1 VRRQPPGTGPNCYST
16 VFWGR
21 KVRVSPARSLAE
33 RDPCRSRADDSR
45 LCAPAAAT
53 CVWRLSLPPSC
64 LYSSLSR
71 SPFCS
76 RAAEGER
83 IHAAALEEYRVREA
97 EAQRTAQM
105 AAEAKAIFDRAEAAF
120 KQAEQARNHEVSAA
134 EKTAEVARAA
144 EAALQ
149 QSATVEASTSSRLAG
164 VHQQI
169 ATTPAPRSLGYGY
182 AM

>member
-1 VRRQPPGTGPNCYST
+1 
-16 VFWGR
+16 
-21 KVRVSPARSLAE
+21 
-33 RDPCRSRADDSR
+33 
-45 LCAPAAAT
+45 
-53 CVWRLSLPPSC
+53 
-64 LYSSLSR
+64 
-71 SPFCS
+71 
-76 RAAEGER
+76 
-83 IHAAALEEYRVREA
+83 
-97 EAQRTAQM
+97 M